1 MMCARLLRHTPQTE
15 QGAFYRHTQRLLD
28 RVIAGYG
35 RSLRWVL
42 NHQQAT
48 LAVAGGTLM
57 LTVLL
62 YVVIPKGFFPVQDTG
77 VILGITEAPQTIS
90 FSAMRDRQRA
100 VARAVLEDPAVESL
114 SSFIGVDG
122 INTTLNSGRIQ
133 INLKP
138 FKERKLSASDIVQR
152 LQSQVAGVGGITLFL
167 QPVQDLTVENR
178 VSRTQYQ
185 YTLEDADPEELNRWA
200 PALVESLQGLPEL
213 RDVSSDQQNHE
224 GDGQHQFELH
234 VPNRRP
240 D

>member
-1 MMCARLLRHTPQTE
+1 
-15 QGAFYRHTQRLLD
+15 
-28 RVIAGYG
+28 
-35 RSLRWVL
+35 
-42 NHQQAT
+42 
-48 LAVAGGTLM
+48 
-57 LTVLL
+57 
-62 YVVIPKGFFPVQDTG
+62 
-77 VILGITEAPQTIS
+77 
-90 FSAMRDRQRA
+90 MRDRQRA

-138 FKERKLSASDIVQR
+138 FEERKLSASDIVQR

-200 PALVESLQGLPEL
+200 PALVESLQALPEL
-213 RDVSSDQQNHE
+213 RDVSSDQQNQ
-224 GDGQHQFELH
+224 GLAAMVNIDRNTAFRLGITPQLIDRC
-234 VPNRRP
+234 PL
-240 D
+240 